1 MPIRGERTMN
11 DNTNKE
17 TVGAW
22 IIHHG
27 RKIAMDAY
35 GASEF
40 PVMDEA
46 AKAANLLSRLGES
59 DDTSLTASEVEAVAK
74 ACRLNAR
81 IELEPLLN
89 ILENR
94 RLIERRSD
102 RVNVL
107 GITTRG
113 ALGHAASIF
122 SDSKPSVIE
131 EASIGLAEKT
141 SNTPLPQRT
150 AAEYISDTYKIPTK
164 DTVDFISRSKSIG
177 FVDSE
182 GQEDDCL
189 IFNGNLFRRDSVL
202 KMHNVLSSLS
212 SNEQIKMN
220 EFKDILNTKG
230 CVNIDQGKNILGE
243 DLFNKLI
250 ASSVFDLNTVSNDSG
265 EYIFMTSPDSFHKFV
280 DPMVDDCFDM
290 AKALV
295 SALTYGM
302 TRRHPSQGRIHSIS
316 LLLNKLIRGDTIG
329 PATAIGMDYRVLEQN
344 RVVQIIPNNHLFSM
358 KLLKTEIGTLALE
371 VLTRGDANF
380 AAIERLPGAPMTG
393 YIGPED
399 GRVRIRKQQ
408 TIPSKRATQDILSA
422 LRGGRD
428 I

>member
-1 MPIRGERTMN
+1 MN
-11 DNTNKE
+11 DNTDKE

-46 AKAANLLSRLGES
+46 AKAANLLLRLGES
-59 DDTSLTASEVEAVAK
+59 NDTSLTTLEVEAVAK
-74 ACRLNAR
+74 ACRLNPR
-81 IELEPLLN
+81 VELESLLN
-89 ILENR
+89 TLENR
-94 RLIERRSD
+94 RLIERGD
-102 RVNVL
+102 GRVNVL

-122 SDSKPSVIE
+122 SDSEPSIVE
-131 EASIGLAEKT
+131 RASIGLAEKT
-141 SNTPLPQRT
+141 SNTPLPQGKIT
-150 AAEYISDTYKIPTK
+150 EYISDTYKIPTR
-164 DTVDFISRSKSIG
+164 DTVDFISRSKTIG

-182 GQEDDCL
+182 GQEDSCL
-189 IFNGNLFRRDSVL
+189 LFNGNLFRRNSVL
-202 KMHNVLSSLS
+202 KTHNVLNSLS
-212 SNEQIKMN
+212 SDEQRKMN
-220 EFKDILNTKG
+220 EFKDIMNAKG
-230 CVNIDQGKNILGE
+230 CINVDQGKTILGE

-250 ASSVFDLNTVSNDSG
+250 AAGVFDLNTVSNESG

-316 LLLNKLIRGDTIG
+316 FLLRKLINGNTIG

-344 RVVQIIPNNHLFSM
+344 RVVQIIPSSDLFNM
-358 KLLKTEIGTLALE
+358 KLLKREIGILALE

-380 AAIERLPGAPMTG
+380 EAIDRLPGAPMTG

-408 TIPSKRATQDILSA
+408 NTLSKRATEDILNA

>member
-1 MPIRGERTMN
+1 MD
-11 DNTNKE
+11 DNTKKE

-46 AKAANLLSRLGES
+46 AKAANLLTRLGQS
-59 DDTSLTASEVEAVAK
+59 NNTSLTEHEVAAVAK
-74 ACRLNAR
+74 VCRLNPR
-81 IELEPLLN
+81 VELDPLLR

-94 RLIERRSD
+94 RLIERRD
-102 RVNVL
+102 DFINVL

-113 ALGHAASIF
+113 ALIHAMDIF
-122 SDSKPSVIE
+122 SDSGPSNIE
-131 EASIGLAEKT
+131 IASIGLAETT
-141 SNTPLPQRT
+141 SNTPLPQGT
-150 AAEYISDTYKIPTK
+150 AEEYISDTYKMTTR
-164 DTVDFISRSKSIG
+164 DTEDFISRSKIIG

-189 IFNGNLFRRDSVL
+189 LFNGNLFRRDSIL
-202 KMHNVLSSLS
+202 KTHNVLNSLS
-212 SNEQIKMN
+212 SSEQEKTR
-220 EFKDILNTKG
+220 EFKDTMNMKG
-230 CVNIDQGKNILGE
+230 CTGVNESRRILGE
-243 DLFNKLI
+243 DLLNKLI
-250 ASSVFDLNTVSNDSG
+250 AAGVFDLNTVSNDSG
-265 EYIFMTSPDSFHKFV
+265 EHIFITSPDSFHKFV

-316 LLLNKLIRGDTIG
+316 LLLRKLINGDTIG

-344 RVVQIIPNNHLFSM
+344 RVVHITPDNHLFNM
-358 KLLKTEIGTLALE
+358 KLLKKEIGILALE
-371 VLTRGDANF
+371 VLTKGDANF
-380 AAIERLPGAPMTG
+380 TTIDHLPGAPMTG

-399 GRVRIRKQQ
+399 GRVRIRRQQ
-408 TIPSKRATQDILSA
+408 NAPSKRATQDILNA

>member
-1 MPIRGERTMN
+1 MN

-59 DDTSLTASEVEAVAK
+59 NDTSLTTSEVEAVAK
-74 ACRLNAR
+74 ACRLNPR
-81 IELEPLLN
+81 VELEPLLN
-89 ILENR
+89 TLENR
-94 RLIERRSD
+94 RLIERGD
-102 RVNVL
+102 GLVNVL
-107 GITTRG
+107 GINTRG

-122 SDSKPSVIE
+122 SDSKPSIIE
-131 EASIGLAEKT
+131 KASIGLAEKT
-141 SNTPLPQRT
+141 SNTPLPQGT
-150 AAEYISDTYKIPTK
+150 AIEYISDTYQMPTR
-164 DTVDFISRSKSIG
+164 DTVDFISRSKTIG

-202 KMHNVLSSLS
+202 KTHNVLNSLS
-212 SNEQIKMN
+212 SDEQRKMN
-220 EFKDILNTKG
+220 EFKDVMNARG
-230 CVNIDQGKNILGE
+230 CANVDQGKNVLGK
-243 DLFNKLI
+243 DLFAKLI
-250 ASSVFDLNTVSNDSG
+250 AAGVFDLNTVSNESG

-302 TRRHPSQGRIHSIS
+302 TRRNPSQGRIHSIS
-316 LLLNKLIRGDTIG
+316 LLLQKLINGRPIG

-344 RVVQIIPNNHLFSM
+344 LVVQIIPSDGLFNM
-358 KLLKTEIGTLALE
+358 KLLKKEIGILALE

-408 TIPSKRATQDILSA
+408 NTPSKRATQDILNA

>member
-1 MPIRGERTMN
+1 M
-11 DNTNKE
+11 
-17 TVGAW
+17 
-22 IIHHG
+22 
-27 RKIAMDAY
+27 
-35 GASEF
+35 
-40 PVMDEA
+40 
-46 AKAANLLSRLGES
+46 
-59 DDTSLTASEVEAVAK
+59 
-74 ACRLNAR
+74 
-81 IELEPLLN
+81 
-89 ILENR
+89 
-94 RLIERRSD
+94 
-102 RVNVL
+102 
-107 GITTRG
+107 
-113 ALGHAASIF
+113 
-122 SDSKPSVIE
+122 
-131 EASIGLAEKT
+131 
-141 SNTPLPQRT
+141 
-150 AAEYISDTYKIPTK
+150 
-164 DTVDFISRSKSIG
+164 
-177 FVDSE
+177 
-182 GQEDDCL
+182 
-189 IFNGNLFRRDSVL
+189 FR
-202 KMHNVLSSLS
+202 
-212 SNEQIKMN
+212 
-220 EFKDILNTKG
+220 
-230 CVNIDQGKNILGE
+230 
-243 DLFNKLI
+243 KLI
-250 ASSVFDLNTVSNDSG
+250 AAGVFDLNTVSNDSG

-280 DPMVDDCFDM
+280 DPMIDDCFDM